1 MAECSYLYGSQL
13 VDSYQEKE
21 QKLAPDYFLLSV
33 LYSVF
38 FVKRERSSQRLML
51 TAVPVPLSDI
61 YNFGMWQGFATSIE
75 GLVLK
80 AAERKLPFGSISI
93 ALDTSQFPWKLE
105 EFEKFLPAD
114 QYAVRGVSVRNRTAG
129 IGLPLIAVRKNADK
143 RVSGGQAAAVT
154 AILRVQGGLAALS
167 AGTARA
173 VLELY
178 STQDTSTV
186 NTKDGIAVPLE
197 SDLNHSNGLHA

>member
-1 MAECSYLYGSQL
+1 MTTVIRTD
-13 VDSYQEKE
+13 VD
-21 QKLAPDYFLLSV
+21 
-33 LYSVF
+33 
-38 FVKRERSSQRLML
+38 M
-51 TAVPVPLSDI
+51 
-61 YNFGMWQGFATSIE
+61 YNFALWQAFATSDSE

-114 QYAVRGVSVRNRTAG
+114 QYVVRGVSVRNRTAG

-143 RVSGGQAAAVT
+143 RASGGQATAVT

-167 AGTARA
+167 AGAARA

-178 STQDTSTV
+178 STQDTSTSKHEGWHCG
-186 NTKDGIAVPLE
+186 TA
-197 SDLNHSNGLHA
+197 